1 MEESGL
7 FAKIDSLFGDK
18 GFQFGTK
25 VSLSDEETVC
35 LKDFLIKEL
44 LSADNGKRNLP
55 KFCLRPFFIYL
66 VVATRNW
73 SIDNGSWLSSIVGS
87 FDDKFKDIYLDQR
100 ICDCLVRLDKASDI
114 FLFKKL
120 RKKYYAT
127 ICSYALMPEES
138 WESFFKFLWKVYASD
153 FSCDIYETKARIDEI
168 VEAIEKAFSRDM
180 NPDADLKIGATSY
193 RILVGIRQLAV
204 ERKEI
209 LKTVVLQAFLNFS
222 TAASGSIQVQNHI
235 DDLQKTWWEKYECT
249 LGSDIE
255 KARKK
260 ALRVSD
266 GFANLR
272 PRYIFDNCHAYLVVP
287 RCRFLNDFQA
297 ESKSLTLVV
306 LTNGQPKLMRPLAIS
321 GSGLY
326 LTSDE
331 ERIPID
337 DLIGDSLD
345 FAVQIVNDD
354 IKYDS
359 KDALK
364 RPFILFFGDGRE
376 ATRLS
381 LPPGNYVLF
390 GPQDSLPPL
399 KNLEAIK
406 TDRFSYSIHA
416 REGDVLSGTKPF
428 FFEEKPSRRYWFS
441 SEKTDDSFFERQGI
455 SYEIA
460 KGNVEFCFSDKT
472 LADRLGLRMRG
483 RVLKSND
490 FDRLDC
496 DGFVSFR
503 LKEDSLLAT
512 PTTIEAFDYA
522 SRKTIDAYDVLLLPG
537 FSYSFDR
544 RIYYGENSRGNV
556 RLCLPGGD
564 IAYSFDAQQGCMVP
578 YKDGLICL
586 TCPIFQWRLGIDG
599 VWKSKP
605 ENIYCGTLDKA
616 GRVELFSSLP
626 AKYVQLPIDNAL
638 YSFET
643 KTNVLSAG
651 QILEITSHLKDCLC
665 RVVLEDDSVIDLF
678 RIYNKPA
685 FVGAVGPLLI
695 DKDKKR
701 LIFDPNPPFLGPSD
715 EQFEVLVTSPSHL
728 DEDRLIS
735 LGGFERKEID
745 VSFLHNGRYCFT
757 LRGIHGHFGKREIDD
772 LAKRFAVFGDSTKV
786 LYEGSSIRIDK
797 AVVSDSKTHESRLLH
812 LAQPLIIRDLQ
823 FIRDSDDGHL
833 FEGVPFR
840 DGKNEITP
848 MRHLKQSDGSKVF
861 VSHARVLIMGNGKC
875 LAGFGIDEDDPTIDW
890 QNDFAIDTQSKYLV
904 CQSNLTNMVYSSVDY
919 FYFGKL

>member
-1 MEESGL
+1 MDESGL

-25 VSLSDEETVC
+25 VPLSDEEIVC
-35 LKDFLIKEL
+35 LKEFLIKEL

-55 KFCLRPFFIYL
+55 KFCLRPFFVYL
-66 VVATRNW
+66 VVATRSW
-73 SIDNGSWLSSIVGS
+73 SIDNGPWLSSIAGS
-87 FDDKFKDIYLDQR
+87 FDNKFNNIYLDQR
-100 ICDCLVRLDKASDI
+100 IRDCLVWLDEASDI

-153 FSCDIYETKARIDEI
+153 FSCDIYEIKPRINEI
-168 VEAIEKAFSRDM
+168 VEAIEKAFSRDT

-209 LKTVVLQAFLNFS
+209 LEAVVLQAFLNFS

-260 ALRVSD
+260 VLRVSD
-266 GFANLR
+266 GFANFR
-272 PRYIFDNCHAYLVVP
+272 PRYILDEGKAYLVVP

-306 LTNGQPKLMRPLAIS
+306 LANGQPKLTRPLAIS

-337 DLIGDSLD
+337 GLIGDSLD
-345 FAVQIVNDD
+345 FTVRIVDD
-354 IKYDS
+354 NIKYDS
-359 KDALK
+359 KDTLK
-364 RPFILFFGDGRE
+364 RTYILFFGDGRE

-390 GPQDSLPPL
+390 GPRESLPPL
-399 KNLEAIK
+399 KKLEAIK
-406 TDRFSYSIHA
+406 TGRFSYSIHA

-483 RVLKSND
+483 KVLKSND

-503 LKEDSLLAT
+503 LKEDLLLAT

-522 SRKTIDAYDVLLLPG
+522 SGKTIAPYNVLLLPG

-586 TCPIFQWRLGIDG
+586 PCPIFQWRVGIDG
-599 VWKSKP
+599 AWKSKP

-616 GRVELFSSLP
+616 GRVELLSSLP
-626 AKYVQLPIDNAL
+626 AKSVQFPIDNNL
-638 YSFET
+638 FSFET

-651 QILEITSHLKDCLC
+651 QILETTAHLKDCLC

-701 LIFDPNPPFLGPSD
+701 LIFDPNAPFLGPSD
-715 EQFEVLVTSPSHL
+715 EQFEVLVTSPSRL

-757 LRGIHGHFGKREIDD
+757 LRGIHGHFGKRETDD
-772 LAKRFAVFGDSTKV
+772 LAKRFAVFGDSTKA

-797 AVVSDSKTHESRLLH
+797 AVVSDSKTHESRLLR
-812 LAQPLIIRDLQ
+812 LAQPLILRDLK
-823 FIRDSDDGHL
+823 FIRDAEGGFL

-840 DGKNEITP
+840 DGKNEIKP
-848 MRHLKQSDGSKVF
+848 LRYVKQSDGSKIV

-875 LAGFGIDEDDPTIDW
+875 LAGFGIDPDLIYAMTLKVSGLHYIDRNCRKDAETWFSLHETIS
-890 QNDFAIDTQSKYLV
+890 FR
-904 CQSNLTNMVYSSVDY
+904 
-919 FYFGKL
+919 